1 VWSMVERGR
10 RKNVAAKKENCTKT
24 LRCAVRWTWWGRK
37 ISREWNSGR
46 VCVHVGVSIHRDYDD
61 GIKKPRSDW
70 HARKNDDVQMDE
82 KVLSRVTDRSGL
94 AGQLLTSDNV
104 LFGNKTFYDFSRD
117 FIECVDAM
125 YVKLE

>member
-1 VWSMVERGR
+1 
-10 RKNVAAKKENCTKT
+10 
-24 LRCAVRWTWWGRK
+24 
-37 ISREWNSGR
+37 
-46 VCVHVGVSIHRDYDD
+46 VGVSIHRDYDD

-94 AGQLLTSDNV
+94 AGQLLTFDNV
-104 LFGNKTFYDFSRD
+104 LFGNKIFYDFSRD
-117 FIECVDAM
+117 FIECDYVDVM